1 MVMMMMMMIDEI
13 YWGNTLQFICT
24 FLSLR
29 KMNELLHGKSNKMT
43 CAPSEDSD
51 KPGHL
56 LSLISHHCP
65 HDETLPTERTTK
77 TLVRLDGCPG

>member
-1 MVMMMMMMIDEI
+1 MMMMIDEI

-56 LSLISHHCP
+56 LSHHCP

-77 TLVRLDGCPG
+77 TLVRLI